1 MLVVGVLFCSAEA
14 FAVCFCENKKPQK
27 NSFLCFLLAF
37 WRFCFVLPFF
47 CFGDMVS
54 TFGDMGATSLSVI
67 ARRSA
72 ERVVAQLDGDEGKSC
87 QASDGS
93 KSKS

>member
-1 MLVVGVLFCSAEA
+1 
-14 FAVCFCENKKPQK
+14 
-27 NSFLCFLLAF
+27 
-37 WRFCFVLPFF
+37 
-47 CFGDMVS
+47 MVS